1 MRVFPRASA
10 LRYATDLHPYLYLP
24 LAAGGDILPGKKD
37 GGAASTGAHPLDNE
51 LRGPGVPEYEFARL
65 LAVLGD
71 FTEIVFEPV
80 ELD

>member
-1 MRVFPRASA
+1 MRVFPRVSSFRNVA
-10 LRYATDLHPYLYLP
+10 DFHPDLYLP
-24 LAAGGDILPGKKD
+24 LAAGGDVPPGKKD
-37 GGAASTGAHPLDNE
+37 GGTTSTGAHPLDNE

-65 LAVLGD
+65 LAVLGN

>member
-1 MRVFPRASA
+1 MHIFPLFFPCRD
-10 LRYATDLHPYLYLP
+10 YADIELHLDFS
-24 LAAGGDILPGKKD
+24 LAAGGDVPPGKKD

-51 LRGPGVPEYEFARL
+51 LRGPGVPEHEFARL
-65 LAVLGD
+65 LAVLGN